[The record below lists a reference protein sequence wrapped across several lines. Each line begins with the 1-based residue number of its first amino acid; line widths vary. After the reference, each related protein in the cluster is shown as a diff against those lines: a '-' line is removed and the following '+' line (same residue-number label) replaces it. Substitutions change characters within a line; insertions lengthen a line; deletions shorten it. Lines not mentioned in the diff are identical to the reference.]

1 MSFSLPL
8 KTLSFHWSVIPSYA
22 SQICLMFWKKKKIS
36 IDSAEQE
43 WFRKYAKVAF
53 HIMKQQL
60 FGACDCRFGSMERAL
75 KGLYAA

>member
-1 MSFSLPL
+1 MHPKFVSCFE
-8 KTLSFHWSVIPSYA
+8 
-22 SQICLMFWKKKKIS
+22 KKKKIS